1 MKKKNFLVIGLG
13 RFGSMVAK
21 TLESLKCDV
30 LAVDNDEDI
39 VSSISNCVSHC
50 VIADSTKLKV
60 LTDLNAA
67 SFDHAVVA
75 IGNNL
80 QASILT
86 VLNLKKLGVKNIT
99 VRADNEDFKEVFEN
113 LGVTEVIIPEEVSA
127 ISLANQITSNSILDY
142 YYISDE
148 YGMYKVSVGQNF
160 ASKSLIELD
169 VRNIFDVNIV
179 GIIRDDLFYIPK
191 GTDVLNALDVVV
203 VVGKKNKIKKF
214 DLFLNA

>member
-1 MKKKNFLVIGLG
+1 MKKKNFLIIGLG

-21 TLESLKCDV
+21 TLELLKCDV

-39 VSSISNCVSHC
+39 VSSISNCVTHC
-50 VIADSTKLKV
+50 VIADSTKLNV
-60 LTDLNAA
+60 LVDLNAA

-148 YGMYKVSVGQNF
+148 YGIYKVSVGENF
-160 ASKSLIELD
+160 TSKSLIELD

-179 GIIRDDLFYIPK
+179 GIIRDELFYIPK
-191 GTDVLNALDVVV
+191 GTDVLNALDIVV

-214 DLFLNA
+214 ESFLNA

>member
-1 MKKKNFLVIGLG
+1 MKKKNFLIIGLG

-21 TLESLKCDV
+21 TLELLKCDV

-50 VIADSTKLKV
+50 VIADSTKLNV
-60 LTDLNAA
+60 LVDLNAA

-142 YYISDE
+142 YYISDD
-148 YGMYKVSVGQNF
+148 YGIYKVSVGENF
-160 ASKSLIELD
+160 TSKSLIELD
-169 VRNIFDVNIV
+169 VRNTFDVNIV

-214 DLFLNA
+214 DSFLNS

>member
-21 TLESLKCDV
+21 TLVDLNCDV
-30 LAVDNDEDI
+30 LALDNDDET
-39 VSSISNCVSHC
+39 VSLISNSVCHC
-50 VIADSTKLKV
+50 VIADSTKLSV
-60 LTDLNAA
+60 LEELNAS

-99 VRADNEDFKEVFEN
+99 VRADNEDFKDVFDA
-113 LGVTEVIIPEEVSA
+113 LGVTETIIPEEVSA
-127 ISLANQITSNSILDY
+127 ISLANQITSDSILDY

-148 YGMYKVSVGQNF
+148 YGIYKVSIGDDF
-160 ASKSLIELD
+160 ESKSLIELD
-169 VRNIFDVNIV
+169 IRNTFDVNIV
-179 GIIRDDLFYIPK
+179 GIIRDNLFYIPK
-191 GTDVLNALDVVV
+191 GTDVLNASDVVV

-214 DLFLNA
+214 DSFLNA

>member
-1 MKKKNFLVIGLG
+1 MKKKNFLIIGLG

-21 TLESLKCDV
+21 TLELLKCDV

-50 VIADSTKLKV
+50 VIADSTKLNV
-60 LTDLNAA
+60 LVDLNAA

-142 YYISDE
+142 YYISDD
-148 YGMYKVSVGQNF
+148 YGIYKVSVGENF
-160 ASKSLIELD
+160 TSKSLIELD
-169 VRNIFDVNIV
+169 VRNTFDVNIV

-191 GTDVLNALDVVV
+191 GIDVLNALDVVV

-214 DLFLNA
+214 DSFLNS